1 MAPFKSSLAKT
12 AKQLLGLRNTADLG
26 LRGATQSTRFKEPP
40 FSATG
45 GTVSAGVAPGNG
57 YRYHLF
63 LEPGNL
69 VVAKGGEVD
78 VLVIAGGG
86 GSGWD
91 AAGGGGAGG
100 LRTNTLPGNPLNI
113 TSTITMPAGTISV
126 AVGDGGGRSTAPAS
140 PVAGETGS
148 NGGNSSIGSPGDPY
162 FVLASGGGGGGGGED
177 NGNGGLV
184 VDPVVAADGEHGQVE
199 HFLIQQ
205 PQTLIMVLVLLLP
218 LQMENPVFKVMQ
230 VDME

>member
-1 MAPFKSSLAKT
+1 MAPIKSSLARTVGK
-12 AKQLLGLRNTADLG
+12 LLGVQKNTDLS
-26 LRGATQSTRFKEPP
+26 LRGNVQSLRKPIAL
-40 FSATG
+40 SASG

-69 VVAKGGEVD
+69 EVTGSGNVE

-100 LRTNTLPGNPLNI
+100 VRTNTLPGNPLNI
-113 TSTITMPAGTISV
+113 TSSITLSPGTIPV
-126 AVGDGGGRSTAPAS
+126 VVGDGGDRATASATPID
-140 PVAGETGS
+140 GETGS

-162 FVLASGGGGGGGGED
+162 FVLASGGGGSGGGED
-177 NGNGGLV
+177 PASGG
-184 VDPVVAADGEHGQVE
+184 AAGGSGGGGGWRTWPDGTFSSPPTTNTGKWYWSCCY
-199 HFLIQQ
+199 LSRWK
-205 PQTLIMVLVLLLP
+205 TRYSR
-218 LQMENPVFKVMQ
+218 
-230 VDME
+230 